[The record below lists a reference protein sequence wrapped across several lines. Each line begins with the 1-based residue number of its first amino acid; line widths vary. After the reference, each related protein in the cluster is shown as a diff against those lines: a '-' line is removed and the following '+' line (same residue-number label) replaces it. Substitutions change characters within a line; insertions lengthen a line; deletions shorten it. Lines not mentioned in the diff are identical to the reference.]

1 MNDAVNYFTQP
12 CHAETKKNTWE
23 KEGKGTVILCK
34 KKLHCKSFI
43 YTESLVEQ

>member
-34 KKLHCKSFI
+34 KNFTANHLFI
-43 YTESLVEQ
+43 PN